1 MWVGGCLKKAKI
13 FSKQWKNAQE
23 NIYYLPIYYICIFLS
38 QDLCGH
44 LDELIYYIL
53 LYAWIKLATIVTN
66 PFDGDEHFDI
76 DVIESIKGELYAA
89 SAALHF

>member
-1 MWVGGCLKKAKI
+1 MPPKKI
-13 FSKQWKNAQE
+13 VI
-23 NIYYLPIYYICIFLS
+23 IYLFIIYFFP

>member
-1 MWVGGCLKKAKI
+1 M
-13 FSKQWKNAQE
+13 
-23 NIYYLPIYYICIFLS
+23 
-38 QDLCGH
+38 
-44 LDELIYYIL
+44 DELIYYIL